1 MKLVSAALKA
11 KEIQIKDLPENL
23 QSEVASLKEL
33 IDKYNEA
40 VDSYDDEDE
49 TDEATEEQLDKME
62 DYIVETEKALA
73 NKISSYQKVIEPTE
87 EEKATEAAAA
97 VAAAAEAAAESATK
111 SAEGEPKKEDSSVGW
126 LIFGTVVLVATV
138 GMVNVFKK
146 K

>member
-49 TDEATEEQLDKME
+49 TDEDTEKELDKME

-73 NKISSYQKVIEPTE
+73 DKISSYQKVVEPTE
-87 EEKATEAAAA
+87 EEKAAS
-97 VAAAAEAAAESATK
+97 AAAEAAAEAAKK

>member
-1 MKLVSAALKA
+1 MKLVSTALKA

-49 TDEATEEQLDKME
+49 TDEATEKELDKME

-73 NKISSYQKVIEPTE
+73 DKISSYQKVVEQTE
-87 EEKATEAAAA
+87 EEKAA
-97 VAAAAEAAAESATK
+97 VAAAAVETEKK

>member
-49 TDEATEEQLDKME
+49 TDEATEKELDKME

-73 NKISSYQKVIEPTE
+73 DKISSYQKVVEKTE
-87 EEKATEAAAA
+87 EEKAA
-97 VAAAAEAAAESATK
+97 VAAAAAEPAKK

>member
-1 MKLVSAALKA
+1 
-11 KEIQIKDLPENL
+11 
-23 QSEVASLKEL
+23 
-33 IDKYNEA
+33 
-40 VDSYDDEDE
+40 
-49 TDEATEEQLDKME
+49 ME

-73 NKISSYQKVIEPTE
+73 NKISSYQKVVEPTE

-97 VAAAAEAAAESATK
+97 VAAAESATK

>member
-73 NKISSYQKVIEPTE
+73 NKITSYQKVVEPTE
-87 EEKATEAAAA
+87 EEKAAAAAAAA
-97 VAAAAEAAAESATK
+97 VESATK

>member
-40 VDSYDDEDE
+40 VDSYDDVDE
-49 TDEATEEQLDKME
+49 TDEATEKELDKME
-62 DYIVETEKALA
+62 DYIVETEKALSD
-73 NKISSYQKVIEPTE
+73 KISSYQKVVEQTE
-87 EEKATEAAAA
+87 EEKAAL
-97 VAAAAEAAAESATK
+97 AAAESSKK

>member
-49 TDEATEEQLDKME
+49 TDEDTEKELDKME

-73 NKISSYQKVIEPTE
+73 DKISSYQKVVEPTE
-87 EEKATEAAAA
+87 QEKAAS
-97 VAAAAEAAAESATK
+97 AAAEAAAEAAKK

>member
-1 MKLVSAALKA
+1 
-11 KEIQIKDLPENL
+11 
-23 QSEVASLKEL
+23 
-33 IDKYNEA
+33 
-40 VDSYDDEDE
+40 
-49 TDEATEEQLDKME
+49 ME

-73 NKISSYQKVIEPTE
+73 NKITSYQKVVEPTE
-87 EEKATEAAAA
+87 EEKAAAAAAAA
-97 VAAAAEAAAESATK
+97 VESATK